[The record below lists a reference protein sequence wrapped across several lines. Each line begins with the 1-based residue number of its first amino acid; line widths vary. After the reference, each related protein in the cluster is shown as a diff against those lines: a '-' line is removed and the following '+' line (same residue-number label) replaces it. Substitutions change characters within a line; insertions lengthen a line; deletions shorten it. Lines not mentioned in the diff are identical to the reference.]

1 MISTVD
7 VFVVASNQFDKKRN
21 GVLMFDVDENSGR
34 GRERD
39 LNRSKI
45 VIVTRY
51 SEMLRD
57 Q

>member
-1 MISTVD
+1 MILLLPLIS
-7 VFVVASNQFDKKRN
+7 FDKKRN